1 MRGSR
6 EISLVP
12 SLHRA
17 STDALIGTCLFLWQ
31 SVFESPLLELLD
43 RLKRVREMY
52 TVEPPNKG
60 HFGAT
65 FVERS
70 SLSRSSWYDTLL
82 VTLGVALLKLET
94 FLLTLHMNE
103 GSVTE
108 GSVTDDKDVWF
119 LHFSS
124 RRLCLSFVIQY
135 SLSLCPLDFQLPS
148 SPSPHPLMFCCLSN
162 LPPVCQGSQ
171 QRDGSSVELASLA
184 RRLFTFLYQLGEG
197 GGREEGGEEGNQTQ
211 QDNIL
216 IPA

>member
-1 MRGSR
+1 M
-6 EISLVP
+6 
-12 SLHRA
+12 
-17 STDALIGTCLFLWQ
+17 
-31 SVFESPLLELLD
+31 FESPLLELLD
-43 RLKRVREMY
+43 RCIQWNLRTRDTLGLIVLS
-52 TVEPPNKG
+52 
-60 HFGAT
+60 

-82 VTLGVALLKLET
+82 VTLGVALLTLET
-94 FLLTLHMNE
+94 FLLTLHMTE

-108 GSVTDDKDVWF
+108 GSVTDDNDVWF
-119 LHFSS
+119 LHFTFTPTVF
-124 RRLCLSFVIQY
+124 RFCY
-135 SLSLCPLDFQLPS
+135 SVLFQLVPFGQLPS

-171 QRDGSSVELASLA
+171 QRDGSSVELVSLA

-197 GGREEGGEEGNQTQ
+197 GGREEEEGGEEGSQTQ